1 VRQGVLKETDSH
13 SGHSEFRH
21 VHTVVPKHPLHAV
34 QVRPVSR
41 EAFLEIISIGEIQEF
56 LFDSPDPSRNMEQ
69 IQTMLAFLPK
79 PSAYHS
85 SQSVFAIR
93 QDPQIRVLS
102 SAAAPENGLDPP
114 LCIRIQV
121 PHHRECLTA
130 ELRGLDAPGEDL
142 KLMPLARPSM
152 PRFNEC
158 AIDSHHHSLSRF
170 GDNTGVINFPA
181 NLLSRYP

>member
-1 VRQGVLKETDSH
+1 ML
-13 SGHSEFRH
+13 F
-21 VHTVVPKHPLHAV
+21 
-34 QVRPVSR
+34 QVCPMSR
-41 EAFLEIISIGEIQEF
+41 EAFLEIIPIGEIQEF
-56 LFDSPDPSRNMEQ
+56 LFDSRDPSRNMEP

-79 PSAYHS
+79 PGAYHS

-102 SAAAPENGLDPP
+102 STAAPENGLHPP

-121 PHHRECLTA
+121 PHHGECLA
-130 ELRGLDAPGEDL
+130 AALRGLDAPGENL

-170 GDNTGVINFPA
+170 GDNTGVIDFPA
-181 NLLSRYP
+181 DLFFNAFTDSERSVACRGII